1 MLLNTGLLH
10 LSDFI
15 TYQVMFS
22 NVEALQP
29 QSGPVPA
36 CVYVSVPTRPVDWFL
51 VPFYFITLMSPV
63 APGIFLFTQLFYTW
77 MPCKQAPAAAILSE
91 SELQK

>member
-15 TYQVMFS
+15 TYQMMFS
-22 NVEALQP
+22 FPMWKPCSLRVALFLH
-29 QSGPVPA
+29 
-36 CVYVSVPTRPVDWFL
+36 VSVPTRPVDWFL
-51 VPFYFITLMSPV
+51 VPFYFITPMSLV
-63 APGIFLFTQLFYTW
+63 APGTFLFTQLFYTQ